1 MYLKYI
7 HVFTTPDIAGYNDQR
22 KGNGKH
28 HQRTGT
34 KGTLL
39 KVLMF
44 SLRQMNKELQTS
56 LDKLM
61 YS

>member
-1 MYLKYI
+1 MYIKYI
-7 HVFTTPDIAGYNDQR
+7 HVLTAPDITGYDDQR
-22 KGNGKH
+22 KGNRKH
-28 HQRTGT
+28 HQRTDK